1 MEKNY
6 DDMTIPQLESIAVD
20 LSKRKQALRAEQKKV
35 KLAISA
41 KYAAERVKQKLAAM
55 SPTERAAMKE
65 ALTEG

>member
-6 DDMTIPQLESIAVD
+6 DEMTIPQLESIAVD

-35 KLAISA
+35 KLAIAS
-41 KYAAERVKQKLAAM
+41 KYAAERARQKMAAM